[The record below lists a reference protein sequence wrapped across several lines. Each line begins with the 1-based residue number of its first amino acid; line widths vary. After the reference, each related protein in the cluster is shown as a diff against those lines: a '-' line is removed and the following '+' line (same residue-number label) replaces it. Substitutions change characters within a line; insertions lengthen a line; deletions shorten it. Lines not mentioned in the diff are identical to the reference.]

1 MSSWVFSA
9 PYKRILLA
17 MAALYNTRTLE
28 EPCTWSSI
36 NIWQQIK
43 WIFYYVE
50 DERHVLRWGW
60 ADIDFVCTRFLWISL
75 LWFSSTIRPTFKFNM
90 LSNLFFTLKVNAWLV
105 CLWVS
110 CKDSSIGGIF
120 QVMYTMLALCLPW
133 MPSVAQIQIYPLNN
147 EVCWSST
154 NWYLV
159 GTWTG
164 TYVLPT
170 KLYMNSLLSSC
181 FETVLHRSSL
191 VLGVNQDIFNGCVQQ
206 LVCIVLKPEV
216 DIGWVN
222 IT

>member
-1 MSSWVFSA
+1 MNLLLCGGRETRPALGVSRHWFCL
-9 PYKRILLA
+9 YQIL
-17 MAALYNTRTLE
+17 M
-28 EPCTWSSI
+28 
-36 NIWQQIK
+36 NIPSL
-43 WIFYYVE
+43 IFVHY
-50 DERHVLRWGW
+50 
-60 ADIDFVCTRFLWISL
+60 S
-75 LWFSSTIRPTFKFNM
+75 IRPTFKFNM

-133 MPSVAQIQIYPLNN
+133 MPSVAQIQIYPLDN

-170 KLYMNSLLSSC
+170 KLYMNYLLSSC

-191 VLGVNQDIFNGCVQQ
+191 ESIRTSLMDAYSNWFVLYWNRKWISDGS
-206 LVCIVLKPEV
+206 
-216 DIGWVN
+216 
-222 IT
+222 T